1 MNNNILIVLILIL
14 CTNVFAQRPAKNVN
28 ERQIEKMKAG
38 LALSEVQYLRLKEAN
53 QMIIKEQERVRA
65 DTSMTREKLMSKRK
79 SMLEAWNDSIR
90 KILSKEQYDRWM
102 AMKPGEARRSRYSV
116 SKGEDMEKL
125 RTEVGLS
132 EEQLKKIKDINAIM
146 ATAFQK
152 LRADTAT
159 TGASRRAAAKT
170 IRDERNKKVKET
182 LTPGQY
188 ERFVAFEKERAQSRK
203 RRPVPR

>member
-1 MNNNILIVLILIL
+1 
-14 CTNVFAQRPAKNVN
+14 
-28 ERQIEKMKAG
+28 
-38 LALSEVQYLRLKEAN
+38 
-53 QMIIKEQERVRA
+53 
-65 DTSMTREKLMSKRK
+65 
-79 SMLEAWNDSIR
+79 
-90 KILSKEQYDRWM
+90 M
-102 AMKPGEARRSRYSV
+102 AMKPGEARRSRPSV

-146 ATAFQK
+146 TTAFQK
-152 LRADTAT
+152 LRADTTT

-182 LTPGQY
+182 LTPGLY

>member
-38 LALSEVQYLRLKEAN
+38 LSLSEVQYLRLKEAN
-53 QMIIKEQERVRA
+53 QMIIKEQDRVRA

-146 ATAFQK
+146 TTAFQK
-152 LRADTAT
+152 LRADTTT

-188 ERFVAFEKERAQSRK
+188 ERFVAFEKERAQSRE

>member
-38 LALSEVQYLRLKEAN
+38 LSLSEVQYLRLKEAN
-53 QMIIKEQERVRA
+53 QMIIKEQDRVRA

-146 ATAFQK
+146 TTAFQK
-152 LRADTAT
+152 LRADTTT

-188 ERFVAFEKERAQSRK
+188 ERFVAFERERAQSRE

>member
-53 QMIIKEQERVRA
+53 QMIIKEQDRVRA

-170 IRDERNKKVKET
+170 IRDEGNKKVKET

>member
-90 KILSKEQYDRWM
+90 KIFS
-102 AMKPGEARRSRYSV
+102 GSV
-116 SKGEDMEKL
+116 K
-125 RTEVGLS
+125 
-132 EEQLKKIKDINAIM
+132 
-146 ATAFQK
+146 
-152 LRADTAT
+152 
-159 TGASRRAAAKT
+159 
-170 IRDERNKKVKET
+170 
-182 LTPGQY
+182 
-188 ERFVAFEKERAQSRK
+188 
-203 RRPVPR
+203 

>member
-146 ATAFQK
+146 TTAFQK
-152 LRADTAT
+152 LRADTTT

>member
-38 LALSEVQYLRLKEAN
+38 LSLSEVQYVRLKEAN
-53 QMIIKEQERVRA
+53 QMIIKEQDRVRA

>member
-146 ATAFQK
+146 TTAFQK
-152 LRADTAT
+152 LRADTTT

-188 ERFVAFEKERAQSRK
+188 ERFVAFEKERAQSRE

>member
-38 LALSEVQYLRLKEAN
+38 LSLSEEQYLRLKEAN

-146 ATAFQK
+146 TTAFQK
-152 LRADTAT
+152 LRADTTT

-182 LTPGQY
+182 LTPGLY

>member
-90 KILSKEQYDRWM
+90 KILSKEQHDRWM
-102 AMKPGEARRSRYSV
+102 AMKPGEARRSRPSV

-146 ATAFQK
+146 TTAFQK
-152 LRADTAT
+152 LGADTTT

-188 ERFVAFEKERAQSRK
+188 ERFVAFEKERAQSRE

>member
-1 MNNNILIVLILIL
+1 
-14 CTNVFAQRPAKNVN
+14 
-28 ERQIEKMKAG
+28 
-38 LALSEVQYLRLKEAN
+38 
-53 QMIIKEQERVRA
+53 
-65 DTSMTREKLMSKRK
+65 
-79 SMLEAWNDSIR
+79 
-90 KILSKEQYDRWM
+90 M
-102 AMKPGEARRSRYSV
+102 AMKPGEAMRGGGGRPSV
-116 SKGEDMEKL
+116 SKGEDVEQL

-146 ATAFQK
+146 TTAFQK
-152 LRADTAT
+152 LRADTTT

-188 ERFVAFEKERAQSRK
+188 ERFVAFEKERAQSRE

>member
-38 LALSEVQYLRLKEAN
+38 LSLSEVQYVRLKEAN
-53 QMIIKEQERVRA
+53 QMIIKEQDRVRA

-102 AMKPGEARRSRYSV
+102 AMKPGEARRSRPSV

-146 ATAFQK
+146 TTAFQK
-152 LRADTAT
+152 LRADTTT

-170 IRDERNKKVKET
+170 ILDERNKNVKET

-188 ERFVAFEKERAQSRK
+188 EIFVAFEKERAQSRE

>member
-38 LALSEVQYLRLKEAN
+38 LSLSEVQYVRLKEAN
-53 QMIIKEQERVRA
+53 QMIIKEQDRVRA

-188 ERFVAFEKERAQSRK
+188 ERFVAFEKERAQSRE